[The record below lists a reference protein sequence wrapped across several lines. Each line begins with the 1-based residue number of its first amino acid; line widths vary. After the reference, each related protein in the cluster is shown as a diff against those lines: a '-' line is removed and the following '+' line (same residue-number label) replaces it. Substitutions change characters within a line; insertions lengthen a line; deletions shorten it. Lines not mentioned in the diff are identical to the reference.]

1 LFYIRKER
9 KMKNWFPPIEVSK
22 HDKKVA
28 SIPAFV
34 YLPVI
39 LGYSY
44 LAGTGLATLL
54 KRVGK

>member
-1 LFYIRKER
+1 
-9 KMKNWFPPIEVSK
+9 MKNWFPPIEVSK

-34 YLPVI
+34 YLPII

-44 LAGTGLATLL
+44 LAGLGFDTLF
-54 KRVGK
+54 KRVKK

>member
-1 LFYIRKER
+1 
-9 KMKNWFPPIEVSK
+9 MKNWFPPIEVSK

>member
-1 LFYIRKER
+1 
-9 KMKNWFPPIEVSK
+9 MKKLFPPIEVSK

-28 SIPAFV
+28 SIPAFI

-44 LAGTGLATLL
+44 LAATGLVILL